1 MDKEIRD
8 LKRRLSYGLI
18 EGKMRDEKVLKNL
31 HIQAKI
37 STESYKKGE
46 AWYKSGLSLD
56 DAPEEFKED
65 YSFVY
70 GFEHGKR
77 LSLIQEIQNASS
89 SKKSR

>member
-1 MDKEIRD
+1 MRD

-18 EGKMRDEKVLKNL
+18 EGKIRDEKVLKNL
-31 HIQAKI
+31 HIQSKI

-46 AWYKSGLSLD
+46 EWYNSGLSLD
-56 DAPEEFKED
+56 DAPDEFRED

-77 LSLIQEIQNASS
+77 LALIQKIQNASS
-89 SKKSR
+89 KKSK